1 MASEHP
7 ERRPQGASFVSLGL
21 FAVAGL
27 LVVAGALQLGSSP
40 GIGLGLAGGGFLVG
54 VGAAVMALRGGRPT

>member
-7 ERRPQGASFVSLGL
+7 EQRPQGASHVALGL

-27 LVVAGALQLGSSP
+27 LVVAGALPLGSSP
-40 GIGLGLAGGGFLVG
+40 GIGLGLAAGGFLVG
-54 VGAAVMALRGGRPT
+54 VGAAVMALRGGKPS